1 MKEQKEREIEK
12 KNGNEAKIMRLER
25 ENRILKVALKKSQSC
40 KKQPCV
46 LSKFS
51 ATDLKMFGNKSLSV
65 VTKLKHKLRK
75 FELCDLILKEE
86 IASGVFGVVKKGFI
100 KSTQQAVAVKELS
113 EKSDRALMLAE
124 ASLAME
130 MSGSKWFPY
139 LFGIVEPKKLLFEFV
154 DGQTLREI
162 VKHGLGLNNWH
173 NICLELIRG
182 LHALHTRGFLHND
195 LHIGNVMIRSGLYV
209 KIIDFGK
216 CTSIEDPVVYSIK
229 RGSDRHKRYNVLHRH
244 LAHELRNVPGS
255 SVSVASDIYSLGY
268 LFDTIS
274 DYVKSPHLGLLS
286 TQMINLKPEERPS
299 LPSVLLQLSKF

>member
-1 MKEQKEREIEK
+1 MEKERLGQQKTYRSKESRTRRNKRKSEKDKRLVKEQKEREIEK
-12 KNGNEAKIMRLER
+12 KNENEAKIMRLER
-25 ENRILKVALKKSQSC
+25 E
-40 KKQPCV
+40 
-46 LSKFS
+46 
-51 ATDLKMFGNKSLSV
+51 T
-65 VTKLKHKLRK
+65 
-75 FELCDLILKEE
+75 EE

-154 DGQTLREI
+154 DGRTLREI

-173 NICLELIRG
+173 NICLKLIRG

-244 LAHELRNVPGS
+244 LAHELHNVPGS